1 MGINFHG
8 FCIFSTKMLS
18 CKDTGEHLIKD
29 LLARLFLTLKILKKN
44 LIIFQLL
51 NLHLPIRK
59 QVQINSKI
67 LFILFIY
74 LKPA

>member
-29 LLARLFLTLKILKKN
+29 LLARLFLTLKIKKN
-44 LIIFQLL
+44 F
-51 NLHLPIRK
+51 
-59 QVQINSKI
+59 
-67 LFILFIY
+67 
-74 LKPA
+74 

>member
-1 MGINFHG
+1 
-8 FCIFSTKMLS
+8 MLS

-29 LLARLFLTLKILKKN
+29 LLARLFLTLKILKKI